1 MLLNPGQ
8 KIGKMRYE
16 RIVRHVAPLACR
28 GATSEEIAQTL
39 GISPSMAR
47 KDLKA
52 CFEIWHERYFDEAE
66 RWRPLMVS
74 RYELLFREAV
84 EGWEDSKTA
93 GRPNPRCLDSATRIL
108 GDLAKMLGLAID
120 VNLTQTNIAI
130 GACSSTAAALAPLD
144 IADYAEML
152 ASGSLGELNAVP
164 PVSQPPEVL
173 PA

>member
-93 GRPNPRCLDSATRIL
+93 GRSNPKFLDSA
-108 GDLAKMLGLAID
+108 
-120 VNLTQTNIAI
+120 TQTNIAI
-130 GACSSTAAALAPLD
+130 GASSSTAAALAPLD
-144 IADYAEML
+144 VATYAEML

-164 PVSQPPEVL
+164 PVSRQPEVL